1 MTLRAK
7 ELAVKKLSDLQ
18 VEGHDPK
25 EVLEQS
31 IFYSWQG
38 LFPIRQE
45 TRRIANY
52 GRGPTSAKE
61 AFTKTLR
68 NFGLTN

>member
-1 MTLRAK
+1 MTNKAK
-7 ELAVKKLSDLQ
+7 ILAVKKLADLQ

-45 TRRIANY
+45 MRRIYNH
-52 GRGPTSAKE
+52 GRGPISAKD
-61 AFTKTLR
+61 AFNQTLK
-68 NFGLTN
+68 NFGITH